1 LNRGYSW
8 AILFPMKKLTSEQK
22 VALFIAIAMILIHLS
37 TLLAFYTGVSTIAL
51 SIAILMYFVRG
62 MGITVGFHRYFS
74 HKSYKTNRFFQF
86 ILAFWGS
93 LANEGGVLWWCSHH
107 RNHHQNSDKPEDL
120 HSPISHSFFQ
130 SHLGWMWSAS
140 CIEKN
145 KVRCNDLSKFP
156 ELKFLNKYYGAI
168 VIGQML
174 FFALLGELLRPY
186 GTNPLQM
193 FIWGFCISTVA
204 NWHATFMVNS
214 VCHVW
219 GTQPYK
225 SGDKS
230 RNNLL
235 VAILTHGEGWHNN
248 HHMFG
253 WSARNGLRWY
263 QIDTSFYL
271 LKTFAFFGI
280 VKDLRIPQKSDQM
293 LGKLPSLK
301 AT

>member
-1 LNRGYSW
+1 
-8 AILFPMKKLTSEQK
+8 MKNLTFEKK
-22 VALFIAIAMILIHLS
+22 VALFIAIAMISIHLS

-51 SIAILMYFVRG
+51 SVAILMYFVRG

-93 LANEGGVLWWCSHH
+93 LANEGGILWWCSHH

-174 FFALLGELLRPY
+174 FFAILGEVLRPY

-248 HHMFG
+248 HHMFA

-263 QIDTSFYL
+263 QIDTSYYL
-271 LKTFAFFGI
+271 LKTLAFLGI
-280 VKDLRIPQKSDQM
+280 VKDLRIPEKSDQM
-293 LGKLPSLK
+293 LGKFPSLK
-301 AT
+301 VT

>member
-1 LNRGYSW
+1 
-8 AILFPMKKLTSEQK
+8 MKKLTSEQK

>member
-1 LNRGYSW
+1 MK
-8 AILFPMKKLTSEQK
+8 AISNERKIAT
-22 VALFIAIAMILIHLS
+22 FIAVAMILIHLA
-37 TLLAFYTGVSTIAL
+37 TLLAFYTGVSSVAL
-51 SIAILMYFVRG
+51 NIAILMYFIRG

-74 HKSYKTNRFFQF
+74 HKSFKTNRFFQF
-86 ILAFWGS
+86 ILGFWGS
-93 LANEGGVLWWCSHH
+93 LANEGGVLWWASHH
-107 RNHHQNSDKPEDL
+107 RNHHQNSDTPKDL
-120 HSPISHSFFQ
+120 HSPITHSFFQ
-130 SHLGWMWSAS
+130 SHLGWMWSPS
-140 CIEKN
+140 CVERN

-156 ELKFLNKYYGAI
+156 ELKFLNKHYGAI

-174 FFALLGELLRPY
+174 FFAFLGHLLRPY

-193 FIWGFCISTVA
+193 FVWGFCISTVA
-204 NWHATFMVNS
+204 NWHVTFMVNS

-235 VAILTHGEGWHNN
+235 VALLTHGEGWHNN

-263 QIDTSFYL
+263 QIDTSYYL
-271 LKTFAFFGI
+271 LRVFELLGI
-280 VKDLRIPQKSDQM
+280 VKDLRIPPKSEQL

-301 AT
+301 VT

>member
-1 LNRGYSW
+1 
-8 AILFPMKKLTSEQK
+8 MKNLTYEKK
-22 VALFIAIAMILIHLS
+22 VALFIAFTMISIHLS

-93 LANEGGVLWWCSHH
+93 LANEGGILWWCSHH

-174 FFALLGELLRPY
+174 FFAILGEVLRPY

-263 QIDTSFYL
+263 QIDTSYYL
-271 LKTFAFFGI
+271 LKTLAFLGI
-280 VKDLRIPQKSDQM
+280 VKDLRIPEKSDQM
-293 LGKLPSLK
+293 LGKFPSLK
-301 AT
+301 VT